1 MCRVALLLMLPG
13 GEESDSLLLSPD
25 STNVEPS
32 CPVIQPEKQ
41 TAGSST
47 QMLRLE
53 TVESTAPIVETDVS
67 SRVPTNHQ
75 LEDAELAK
83 PTLEGMTR
91 FRLRR
96 CRFRP
101 GCVYTRRPRCESEH
115 PCCGFGATTG
125 AEPGM
130 DIGGHGHTSPP
141 SPEGGGQTA
150 REVVLANFIQSVT
163 KPVQQPL
170 LPPQQ
175 HGLVKPQ
182 KEKKRPSKPS
192 RRSARLAATAW
203 PRGDAQSKA
212 KQGKC
217 S

>member
-1 MCRVALLLMLPG
+1 VLLSYSCYRG
-13 GEESDSLLLSPD
+13 ESDSLLLSPA

-32 CPVIQPEKQ
+32 CPIIQPEKQ
-41 TAGSST
+41 TTGSSA

-53 TVESTAPIVETDVS
+53 TVESTAPTVEIDVS

-83 PTLEGMTR
+83 STLEGMIR

-96 CRFRP
+96 CHFRP
-101 GCVYTRRPRCESEH
+101 GCVYTRRPRCESEC
-115 PCCGFGATTG
+115 PCRGFGAATG

-141 SPEGGGQTA
+141 SSKGGGRTT
-150 REVVLANFIQSVT
+150 REVALANFIQSVT
-163 KPVQQPL
+163 KSIQQPL

-175 HGLVKPQ
+175 HGLVKPR
-182 KEKKRPSKPS
+182 KEKKRLSKPS
-192 RRSARLAATAW
+192 
-203 PRGDAQSKA
+203 
-212 KQGKC
+212 
-217 S
+217 